1 VIGLLIGRKNRTT
14 TRFSMEYLYIKSL
27 HIIFITTWFAGL
39 FYIIRL
45 FIYYKEAEEK
55 TEVEKAILLPQYEL
69 MIKRLW
75 YIITWPSAVLAT
87 LFAIW
92 LLVLQPFWLKE
103 TWMLLKLGFVALL
116 FAYHWSCQIMYNQ
129 IKKGSLKYSSFAL
142 RIWNE
147 VATII
152 LFACVFLVVLKSTLG
167 WIFGVVGIVGV
178 SVLLMLGI
186 KLYKNIRAKNSWDK
200 NDTI

>member
-1 VIGLLIGRKNRTT
+1 
-14 TRFSMEYLYIKSL
+14 MEYLYIKSL

-55 TEVEKAILLPQYEL
+55 PEIEKNILLKQYKL

-87 LFAIW
+87 FFAVW
-92 LLVLQPFWLKE
+92 LLVLQPFWLQQN
-103 TWMLLKLGFVALL
+103 WMLIKLGFVVALY
-116 FAYHWSCQIMYNQ
+116 AYHWSCQIMYNQ
-129 IKKGSLKYSSFAL
+129 IEKGFLKYSSFAL

-152 LFACVFLVVLKSTLG
+152 LFACVFLVILKTSFG
-167 WIFGVVGIVGV
+167 WFFGVIGIVGV

-186 KLYKNIRAKNSWDK
+186 KLYKNIRAKKSWDK
-200 NDTI
+200 N

>member
-1 VIGLLIGRKNRTT
+1 
-14 TRFSMEYLYIKSL
+14 MEYLYIKSL

-45 FIYYKEAEEK
+45 FIYFKEAEEK
-55 TEVEKAILLPQYEL
+55 PKNEREILTKQYQL

-87 LFAIW
+87 IFAII
-92 LLVLQPFWLKE
+92 LLILQPAWLQQS
-103 TWMLLKLGFVALL
+103 WMHIKLTFVALL
-116 FAYHWSCQIMYNQ
+116 FFYHATCQVMYNLV
-129 IKKGSLKYSSFAL
+129 KNNNLKYSSTFL

-152 LFACVFLVVLKSTLG
+152 LFACVFLVILKNSLG
-167 WIFGVVGIVGV
+167 WIFGTVGIVGF
-178 SVLLMLGI
+178 SILLMLGV
-186 KLYKNIRAKNSWDK
+186 KLYKNIRSKNSWDK
-200 NDTI
+200 

>member
-1 VIGLLIGRKNRTT
+1 
-14 TRFSMEYLYIKSL
+14 MDYLYIKSL

-45 FIYYKEAEEK
+45 FIYFKEAEEK
-55 TEVEKAILLPQYEL
+55 IEVEKNILLKQYKL

-87 LFAIW
+87 VFAVW
-92 LLVLQPFWLKE
+92 LLILQPGWLQQN
-103 TWMLLKLGFVALL
+103 WMLIKLGFVAAL
-116 FAYHWSCQIMYNQ
+116 FIYHWSCQVLYNQ
-129 IKKGSLKYSSFAL
+129 IEKGHLNYSSFAL

-152 LFACVFLVVLKSTLG
+152 LFACVFLVVLKTSFG
-167 WIFGVVGIVGV
+167 WIFGVLGIVGV
-178 SVLLMLGI
+178 SVLLMLGV
-186 KLYKNIRAKNSWDK
+186 KLYKNIRAKNSWD
-200 NDTI
+200 NN

>member
-1 VIGLLIGRKNRTT
+1 
-14 TRFSMEYLYIKSL
+14 MEYLYIKSL

-39 FYIIRL
+39 FYVIRL

-55 TEVEKAILLPQYEL
+55 PEIEKNILLTQYKL

-87 LFAIW
+87 IFAVW
-92 LLVLQPFWLKE
+92 LLILQPFWLHQN
-103 TWMLLKLGFVALL
+103 WMLIKLAFVAVLY
-116 FAYHWSCQIMYNQ
+116 AYHWSCQIMYNQ
-129 IKKGSLKYSSFAL
+129 IDKGYLKYSSFTL

-152 LFACVFLVVLKSTLG
+152 LFACVFLVILKTSFG
-167 WIFGVVGIVGV
+167 WIFGVIGIVGV
-178 SVLLMLGI
+178 SILLMLGI
-186 KLYKNIRAKNSWDK
+186 KLYKNIRVKKSWDK
-200 NDTI
+200 N

>member
-1 VIGLLIGRKNRTT
+1 ML
-14 TRFSMEYLYIKSL
+14 YLYIKSL

-55 TEVEKAILLPQYEL
+55 PEIEKNILLKQYKL

-75 YIITWPSAVLAT
+75 YIITWPSAILAVI
-87 LFAIW
+87 FAIW
-92 LLVLQPFWLKE
+92 LLVLQPAWLQ
-103 TWMLLKLGFVALL
+103 TSWMHIKLGFVALL
-116 FAYHWSCQIMYNQ
+116 FAYHWSCQILHNQ
-129 IKKGSLKYSSFAL
+129 IEKGYLKYSSFAL

-152 LFACVFLVVLKSTLG
+152 LFACVFLVVLKTTFG
-167 WIFGVVGIVGV
+167 WVFGVIGIVGF
-178 SVLLMLGI
+178 SILLMFGV
-186 KLYKNIRAKNSWDK
+186 KLYKRIRENNSWDK
-200 NDTI
+200 N

>member
-1 VIGLLIGRKNRTT
+1 
-14 TRFSMEYLYIKSL
+14 MEYLYVKSL

-45 FIYYKEAEEK
+45 FIYFKEAEEK
-55 TEVEKAILLPQYEL
+55 PEIEKNILTVQYQL

-87 LFAIW
+87 VFAIILLIMQPVW
-92 LLVLQPFWLKE
+92 LQQN
-103 TWMLLKLGFVALL
+103 WMYIKLLFVALL
-116 FAYHWSCQIMYNQ
+116 FFYHGTCQVMYNQ
-129 IKKGSLKYSSFAL
+129 VEKNNLKYSSTFL

-152 LFACVFLVVLKSTLG
+152 LFACVFLVVLKNSLG
-167 WIFGVVGIVGV
+167 WVFGTIGIIGV
-178 SVLLMLGI
+178 SILLMLGI
-186 KLYKNIRAKNSWDK
+186 KLYKNIRKKKSWDQ
-200 NDTI
+200 

>member
-1 VIGLLIGRKNRTT
+1 
-14 TRFSMEYLYIKSL
+14 MEYLYLKAL

-39 FYIIRL
+39 FYVIRL

-55 TEVEKAILLPQYEL
+55 PEIEQKILLKQYKL

-75 YIITWPSAVLAT
+75 FIITWPSAILAT
-87 LFAIW
+87 FFAIW
-92 LLVLQPFWLKE
+92 LLILQPTWLE
-103 TWMLLKLGFVALL
+103 MSWMHIKLTFVAAL
-116 FAYHWSCQIMYNQ
+116 FAYHWTCQLMYNQ
-129 IKKGSLKYSSFAL
+129 IEKGYLKYSSFAL

-152 LFACVFLVVLKSTLG
+152 LFACVCLVVLKNSLGWVFGTLG
-167 WIFGVVGIVGV
+167 IIGV

-186 KLYKNIRAKNSWDK
+186 KLYKNIRKKKNWDTK
-200 NDTI
+200 

>member
-1 VIGLLIGRKNRTT
+1 
-14 TRFSMEYLYIKSL
+14 MEYLYIKSL
-27 HIIFITTWFAGL
+27 HIIFVTTWFAGL

-45 FIYYKEAEEK
+45 FIYFKEAEEK
-55 TEVEKAILLPQYEL
+55 EEPSRSILQKQYAL
-69 MIKRLW
+69 MSKRLW
-75 YIITWPSAVLAT
+75 YIITWPSAILAT

-92 LLVLQPFWLKE
+92 LLVLQPFWLKAN
-103 TWMLLKLGFVALL
+103 WMIIKLVFVGLL
-116 FAYHWSCQIMYNQ
+116 FAYHWSCQIMYKQ
-129 IKKGSLKYSSFAL
+129 IENGFLKYSSFTL

-152 LFACVFLVVLKSTLG
+152 LFACVFLVVLKNSLG

-186 KLYKNIRAKNSWDK
+186 KLYKKTRKKNSWD
-200 NDTI
+200 N

>member
-1 VIGLLIGRKNRTT
+1 
-14 TRFSMEYLYIKSL
+14 MDYLYIKSL
-27 HIIFITTWFAGL
+27 HIIFITTWFSGL

-55 TEVEKAILLPQYEL
+55 TAIEKDILLKQYKL

-92 LLVLQPFWLKE
+92 LLILQPGWLQQN
-103 TWMLLKLGFVALL
+103 WMLIKLVFVAAL
-116 FAYHWSCQIMYNQ
+116 FTYHWSCQVLYNQ
-129 IKKGSLKYSSFAL
+129 IEKGFLKYSSFVL

-152 LFACVFLVVLKSTLG
+152 LFACVFLVVLKTSFG
-167 WIFGVVGIVGV
+167 WIFGVLGIVGI
-178 SVLLMLGI
+178 SILLMLGV
-186 KLYKNIRAKNSWDK
+186 KLYKKIRAKNSWDS
-200 NDTI
+200 N

>member
-1 VIGLLIGRKNRTT
+1 
-14 TRFSMEYLYIKSL
+14 MQYLYIKSL

-55 TEVEKAILLPQYEL
+55 PEIEKNVLIKQYKL

-75 YIITWPSAVLAT
+75 YIITWPSAILAT
-87 LFAIW
+87 FFAVW
-92 LLVLQPFWLKE
+92 LILTPLGMAYLTQP
-103 TWMLLKLGFVALL
+103 WMHIKLGFVALL
-116 FAYHWSCQIMYNQ
+116 FAYHWTCQIMYNQ
-129 IKKGSLKYSSFAL
+129 IKKGHLEYSSFTL

-152 LFACVFLVVLKSTLG
+152 LFACVFLVVLKNSIG
-167 WIFGVVGIVGV
+167 WIFGTIGIVGI

-186 KLYKNIRAKNSWDK
+186 KLYKNIRKKNSWDK
-200 NDTI
+200 

>member
-1 VIGLLIGRKNRTT
+1 
-14 TRFSMEYLYIKSL
+14 MEYLYIKSL
-27 HIIFITTWFAGL
+27 HIIFVTTWFAGL

-55 TEVEKAILLPQYEL
+55 SETEKAILLPQYEL

-75 YIITWPSAVLAT
+75 YIITWPSAILAT
-87 LFAIW
+87 IFAIW

-103 TWMLLKLGFVALL
+103 TWMLLKLGFVVLL
-116 FAYHWSCQIMYNQ
+116 YGYHWSCQIMYNQ
-129 IKKGSLKYSSFAL
+129 ITKGNLKYSSFAL

-186 KLYKNIRAKNSWDK
+186 KLYKKIRAKKSWDR

>member
-1 VIGLLIGRKNRTT
+1 
-14 TRFSMEYLYIKSL
+14 MEYLYIKSL

-45 FIYYKEAEEK
+45 FIYFKEAEEK
-55 TEVEKAILLPQYEL
+55 EEPSRSILQNQYAL
-69 MIKRLW
+69 MSKRLW
-75 YIITWPSAVLAT
+75 YIITWPSAILAT
-87 LFAIW
+87 FFAVW
-92 LLVLQPFWLKE
+92 LLVLQPFWLKAN
-103 TWMLLKLGFVALL
+103 WMIIKLVFVALL
-116 FAYHWSCQIMYNQ
+116 FAYHWSCQIMYKQ
-129 IKKGSLKYSSFAL
+129 IEKGFLKYSSFTL

-152 LFACVFLVVLKSTLG
+152 LFACVFLVVLKNSLG

-186 KLYKNIRAKNSWDK
+186 KLYKKIRKKNSWD
-200 NDTI
+200 N

>member
-1 VIGLLIGRKNRTT
+1 
-14 TRFSMEYLYIKSL
+14 MAYLYLKSL

-55 TEVEKAILLPQYEL
+55 PEIEKNILLKQYKL

-75 YIITWPSAVLAT
+75 YIITWPSAILAT
-87 LFAIW
+87 MFAIW
-92 LLVLQPFWLKE
+92 LLVLQPSWLQMN
-103 TWMLLKLGFVALL
+103 WMLIKLGFVVLL
-116 FAYHWSCQIMYNQ
+116 FAYHWTCQIMYNQ
-129 IKKGSLKYSSFAL
+129 IENGYLKYSSFSL

-152 LFACVFLVVLKSTLG
+152 LFACVFLVILKNSLG
-167 WIFGVVGIVGV
+167 WIFGVIGIISV
-178 SVLLMLGI
+178 SILLMLGI
-186 KLYKNIRAKNSWDK
+186 KLYKNIRNKNNWDK
-200 NDTI
+200 K

>member
-1 VIGLLIGRKNRTT
+1 
-14 TRFSMEYLYIKSL
+14 MAYLYVKSL
-27 HIIFITTWFAGL
+27 HIIFVTTWFAGL

-55 TEVEKAILLPQYEL
+55 DEPEQSILKKQYTL
-69 MIKRLW
+69 MCKRLW

-87 LFAIW
+87 IFAIW
-92 LLVLQPFWLKE
+92 LLALQPFWLE
-103 TWMLLKLGFVALL
+103 ANWMWIKLFFVLLL
-116 FAYHWSCQIMYNQ
+116 FAYHGSCQYMCNQ
-129 IKKGSLKYSSFAL
+129 IEKGYLNYSSHGL

-152 LFACVFLVVLKSTLG
+152 LFACVFLVVLKTTLG
-167 WIFGVVGIVGV
+167 WIFGVVGIVGI

-186 KLYKNIRAKNSWDK
+186 KLYKQIRQKRSWDK
-200 NDTI
+200 V

>member
-1 VIGLLIGRKNRTT
+1 
-14 TRFSMEYLYIKSL
+14 MEYLYIKSL

-45 FIYYKEAEEK
+45 FIYFKEAEEK
-55 TEVEKAILLPQYEL
+55 TEIEKQILIKQYQL

-87 LFAIW
+87 FFAIW
-92 LLVLQPFWLKE
+92 LLLLQPGWLQAS
-103 TWMLLKLGFVALL
+103 WMQVKLIFVFLL
-116 FAYHWSCQIMYNQ
+116 FLYHGTCQVMYNQ
-129 IKKGSLKYSSFAL
+129 IEKGSLKYSSFAL

-152 LFACVFLVVLKSTLG
+152 LFACVFLVVLKNAFG
-167 WIFGVVGIVGV
+167 WIFGTIGIIGV
-178 SVLLMLGI
+178 SILLMLGV
-186 KLYKNIRAKNSWDK
+186 KLYKNIRTKKSWEK
-200 NDTI
+200 

>member
-1 VIGLLIGRKNRTT
+1 
-14 TRFSMEYLYIKSL
+14 MEYLYIKSL
-27 HIIFITTWFAGL
+27 HIIFVTTWFAGL

-55 TEVEKAILLPQYEL
+55 PEIEKNILIKQYKL

-87 LFAIW
+87 IFAVW
-92 LLVLQPFWLKE
+92 LLVLQPFWLE
-103 TWMLLKLGFVALL
+103 ATWMIIKLGFVLAL
-116 FAYHWSCQIMYNQ
+116 FAYHWSCQVMYNQ
-129 IKKGSLKYSSFAL
+129 IEKGYLKYSSFAL
-142 RIWNE
+142 RVWNE

-152 LFACVFLVVLKSTLG
+152 LFACVFLVILKNTLG

-178 SVLLMLGI
+178 SIVLMLGI
-186 KLYKNIRAKNSWDK
+186 KLYKNLRAKRSWED
-200 NDTI
+200 N

>member
-1 VIGLLIGRKNRTT
+1 
-14 TRFSMEYLYIKSL
+14 MDYLYIKSL
-27 HIIFITTWFAGL
+27 HIIFITTWFSGL

-55 TEVEKAILLPQYEL
+55 TEIEKNILLKQYKL

-92 LLVLQPFWLKE
+92 LLVLQPGWLQQN
-103 TWMLLKLGFVALL
+103 WMLIKLGFVAAL
-116 FAYHWSCQIMYNQ
+116 FAYHWSCQILYNQ
-129 IKKGSLKYSSFAL
+129 VEKGFLKYSSFAL

-152 LFACVFLVVLKSTLG
+152 LFACVFLVILKTSLG
-167 WIFGVVGIVGV
+167 WIFGVAGIVSV

-186 KLYKNIRAKNSWDK
+186 KLYKKIRAKKSWDK
-200 NDTI
+200 P

>member
-1 VIGLLIGRKNRTT
+1 
-14 TRFSMEYLYIKSL
+14 MAYLYLKSL

-55 TEVEKAILLPQYEL
+55 PKIEKNILLKQYKL

-75 YIITWPSAVLAT
+75 YIITWPSAILAT
-87 LFAIW
+87 IFAIW
-92 LLVLQPFWLKE
+92 LLVLQPSWLQMN
-103 TWMLLKLGFVALL
+103 WMLIKLGFVGLL
-116 FAYHWSCQIMYNQ
+116 FAYHWTCQIMYNQ
-129 IKKGSLKYSSFAL
+129 IEKGYLKYSSFSL

-152 LFACVFLVVLKSTLG
+152 LFACVFLVILKNSLG
-167 WIFGVVGIVGV
+167 WIFGVIGIISV
-178 SVLLMLGI
+178 SILLMLGI
-186 KLYKNIRAKNSWDK
+186 KLYKNIRNKKNWDK
-200 NDTI
+200 N

>member
-1 VIGLLIGRKNRTT
+1 
-14 TRFSMEYLYIKSL
+14 MDYLYIKSL

-55 TEVEKAILLPQYEL
+55 PELEKSILLKQYKL

-75 YIITWPSAVLAT
+75 YIITWPSAILAT
-87 LFAIW
+87 IFAVW
-92 LLVLQPFWLKE
+92 LLILQPGWLQQN
-103 TWMLLKLGFVALL
+103 WMLIKLGFVAALY
-116 FAYHWSCQIMYNQ
+116 AYHWSCQLLYNQ
-129 IKKGSLKYSSFAL
+129 IEKGHLNYSSFAL

-152 LFACVFLVVLKSTLG
+152 LFACVFLVVLKTSFG
-167 WIFGVVGIVGV
+167 WIFGVLGIVGV
-178 SVLLMLGI
+178 SILLMLGV
-186 KLYKNIRAKNSWDK
+186 KLYKNIRAKKSWD
-200 NDTI
+200 NN